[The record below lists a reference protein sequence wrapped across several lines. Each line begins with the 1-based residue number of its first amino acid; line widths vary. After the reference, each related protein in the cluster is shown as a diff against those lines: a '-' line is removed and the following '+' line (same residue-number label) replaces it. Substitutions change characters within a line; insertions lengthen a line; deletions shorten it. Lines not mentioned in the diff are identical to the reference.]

1 MHSGIPALVI
11 RNQKQEALP
20 DEEEL
25 AELTRLR
32 DRFRSSH
39 HIYRHLMPGRGV
51 RYIAHG
57 ASLGTRP
64 HTVITDDLSELG
76 NELGKSVPKPLSL
89 CTRPTPPKRLAYI
102 SLGTWTGNMSVRKLF
117 QCIAASHGGS
127 PAAIS
132 P

>member
-11 RNQKQEALP
+11 RDQRQQALP
-20 DEEEL
+20 DEKEL
-25 AELTRLR
+25 AELVRLR

-57 ASLGTRP
+57 AGFGIRP

-76 NELGKSVPKPLSL
+76 NELEKSVPKPVSYVRGRLSQNAWH
-89 CTRPTPPKRLAYI
+89 R
-102 SLGTWTGNMSVRKLF
+102 
-117 QCIAASHGGS
+117 S
-127 PAAIS
+127 P
-132 P
+132 